1 MQFSAII
8 TIPSILP
15 SMKPACATSPDWRTF
30 HDPHVCLRMAF
41 ACLLFSSLPSS
52 PWAILIYSSCYPCIN
67 CSNCI
72 VFCCCLSTPSSF
84 SCNFLFG
91 QKTSLCRQ
99 RTSTYKRLVTAHLR
113 MYASRILEYIL
124 CFSPFI
130 LKVCFG
136 GPSHG
141 RCKTCYIMIPN
152 RKMQVPANEKII
164 AFGSFSYLKKGI
176 VIFLYNH
183 FYIYVI
189 PQLYSSIRKK
199 ERARPE
205 NYIA

>member
-1 MQFSAII
+1 MTPMFVYGWHSLVFFFPAFLPVPEQFQSTVRAILVS
-8 TIPSILP
+8 TVVTVL
-15 SMKPACATSPDWRTF
+15 F
-30 HDPHVCLRMAF
+30 FVV
-41 ACLLFSSLPSS
+41 ACLLHRL
-52 PWAILIYSSCYPCIN
+52 LVVTSCSAKKHPFAA
-67 CSNCI
+67 S
-72 VFCCCLSTPSSF
+72 
-84 SCNFLFG
+84 
-91 QKTSLCRQ
+91 
-99 RTSTYKRLVTAHLR
+99 AHLLTKDWLR
-113 MYASRILEYIL
+113 PTYACTPVEYIL

-183 FYIYVI
+183 FYISVI